1 MAAGSTPTDPAR
13 AAKPATPTPTAPV
26 AAAPADAM
34 SAMDPMVPG
43 AATGMETAGA
53 EPAAPIDPLESPAPI
68 ASMLPPEPEE
78 SEPAH
83 ARAAPVALPKLGE
96 AAAAEASKH
105 FGLLLD
111 VGVEIAAV
119 VGSRELKLE
128 QVLAIQPGS
137 IIDLDKYAGEP
148 IELYVNG
155 KPIAL
160 AEIVVVDGRLG
171 ARVVETLAAPP
182 VES

>member
-1 MAAGSTPTDPAR
+1 MAGSPTDDPR
-13 AAKPATPTPTAPV
+13 AAKPATTEPMTP
-26 AAAPADAM
+26 D
-34 SAMDPMVPG
+34 
-43 AATGMETAGA
+43 AATGME
-53 EPAAPIDPLESPAPI
+53 AAPIETETPIDPLESPAPI
-68 ASMLPPEPEE
+68 ASMLPSEPEE
-78 SEPAH
+78 AES
-83 ARAAPVALPKLGE
+83 ARTRASPVALPKLGE
-96 AAAAEASKH
+96 AAAAEAGKH

-111 VGVEIAAV
+111 VGVEVAAV

-171 ARVVETLAAPP
+171 ARVVETLAAPAADQY
-182 VES
+182 